1 MTDLSSSQRLDGG
14 QLAVMQA
21 RLEAIVR
28 KMTNTLFRTARSGVI
43 NAGRDFSCCI
53 VTGDDRLLVTAES
66 LPIHVMTGPDLMSGV
81 MRRYCPQLKRGDAFL
96 NNSPYHGNSHAGDH
110 SLLVPVIDD
119 EGVHRYTVVVK
130 AHVADCGNSVP
141 STLYARAADVYQEG
155 ALIFPSVQVQRD
167 YQDCDDIVRM
177 CMVRIRAPDQWYGD
191 HLALVGAARVGE
203 RELLALGSEIGWER
217 LAQHAEQWFDYSE
230 QRMRAAI
237 GRLPKSAVKAT
248 NSHDPMPGMTS
259 GVPIAVKVY
268 TDPSAAIL
276 TVDLRD
282 NPDCIPFGI
291 NLTES
296 TATTAAMVGVF
307 NSLGP
312 GIPANAGSF
321 RRLRVILRE
330 NCVAGVPRHPV
341 SCSTATT
348 GVADRVTNAVQR
360 AMAMLGSDIG
370 MAECGLGIPATAAFI
385 SGVDSR
391 REDARYVNMLTL
403 GQTCGA
409 GTPWSDGWLTIA
421 HVGNGGQVMRDST
434 EIDEL
439 MYPIR
444 IWTDRVVCDSE
455 GPGRRRG
462 APAGEVEW
470 GPVDRQMEGIWSS
483 DGNVFPALG
492 ARGGGAG
499 AKAMQY
505 RRRRD
510 GSLEPLGAFDHVV
523 LEPGETVVAYSC
535 GGGGYGSPL
544 EREPERVAMDV
555 VERWISRERAMHVY
569 GVIVGDQG
577 AIDLPATDAMR
588 AKLSSESAQPGC
600 NAHDARLRDI
610 P

>member
-1 MTDLSSSQRLDGG
+1 MTQEMSRQALDGG
-14 QLAVMQA
+14 QLAVLQA

-66 LPIHVMTGPDLMSGV
+66 LPIHVMAGPDLMAGI
-81 MRRYCPQLKRGDAFL
+81 MRRFCPQLRRGDAFL

-110 SLLVPVIDD
+110 TLLVPVIDD
-119 EGVHRYTVVVK
+119 AGVHRYTVVVK

-141 STLYARAADVYQEG
+141 STLFARAIDVYQEG

-167 YQDCDDIVRM
+167 YQDCADIVRM
-177 CMVRIRAPDQWYGD
+177 CTVRIRAPDQWYGD

-203 RELLALGSEIGWER
+203 RELLALGAELGWDR
-217 LAQHAEQWFDYSE
+217 LAQHGEQWFDYSE
-230 QRMRAAI
+230 RRMRAAI
-237 GRLPKSAVKAT
+237 ARLPKATVVAT
-248 NSHDPMPGMTS
+248 NSHDPMPGLEA
-259 GVPIAVKVY
+259 GVPISVSIE
-268 TDPSAAIL
+268 TDPVAGLL

-282 NPDCIPFGI
+282 NPDCVPAGI

-296 TATTAAMVGVF
+296 TATTGAMVGLF
-307 NSLGP
+307 NSLGA

-321 RRLRVILRE
+321 RRIRVKLRE
-330 NCVAGVPRHPV
+330 NCVAGVPRHPA

-348 GVADRVTNAVQR
+348 GIADRVTNAVQR
-360 AMAMLGSDIG
+360 AMANLGDGIG

-391 REDARYVNMLTL
+391 RGDARYVNMLTL

-444 IWTDRVVCDSE
+444 IWVDRVVCDSE
-455 GPGRRRG
+455 GAGRRRG

-470 GPVDRQMEGIWSS
+470 GPVDRPMEGIWSS

-499 AKAMQY
+499 ARAKQF
-505 RRRRD
+505 RRARD
-510 GSLEPLGAFDHVV
+510 GALTPLGAFDHVS
-523 LEPGETVVAYSC
+523 LEPGETVVAFSC

-544 EREPERVAMDV
+544 EREPERVAFDV
-555 VERWISRERAMHVY
+555 AERWVSVDRAAKVY
-569 GVIVGDQG
+569 GVIVDSRGVLDAVATRQLR
-577 AIDLPATDAMR
+577 AALVPAVDRVGVKDVNSQVA
-588 AKLSSESAQPGC
+588 S
-600 NAHDARLRDI
+600 
-610 P
+610 